1 MQLVLLYRI
10 VSGMSTGLSEAHGS
24 LFCVKKIIVSV
35 VIQYITDDIDMFSDF
50 NMCEI
55 NLLFP

>member
-1 MQLVLLYRI
+1 MLLYRI

-24 LFCVKKIIVSV
+24 LFFVKKIIVSV